1 MSQFEG
7 SAVLEIR
14 DLVSATLKTNTDI
27 PSVVVPDGYRFKS
40 LESLQLAPS
49 RIRQITNLISPV
61 R

>member
-1 MSQFEG
+1 MSHIEG

-14 DLVSATLKTNTDI
+14 DLVSSTLKTNTDI
-27 PSVVVPDGYRFKS
+27 PSVVVPDGYEVKT

-61 R
+61 H